1 MSGKAYRK
9 IHWLSTTVTDLRHL
23 LLCVISLLTPGDNL
37 LCILNNTILKVFNK
51 LPRFLILK
59 SGLFGASHG
68 IPDFKL
74 RHLEGLLRTIS
85 ISSQAV
91 AKAMDRSPHTALT
104 NSQNQ
109 KKS

>member
-9 IHWLSTTVTDLRHL
+9 ICWLSTTVTDLRHL

-51 LPRFLILK
+51 LSRFLTLK

-68 IPDFKL
+68 IRDFRL

-91 AKAMDRSPHTALT
+91 AKAMDHSRHTAHT
-104 NSQNQ
+104 NPQNQ
-109 KKS
+109 KKP